1 MGVVVNRKIGRITSE
16 LLSEISLDRILRG
29 VKITV
34 ERKIVSFFFFA
45 EQYIACKNQRSAR
58 VINSLCT
65 KKFHFISKYLFLFFL
80 SDIQYLI
87 I

>member
-1 MGVVVNRKIGRITSE
+1 MGVVVNRKIGHITSE

-34 ERKIVSFFFFA
+34 ERKIVSFFFA

-58 VINSLCT
+58 VINSLCA
-65 KKFHFISKYLFLFFL
+65 KKFHFISKYLFLLFL
-80 SDIQYLI
+80 PDIQYLI